1 LKEIGM
7 TRPDASVLIK
17 KLESGE
23 ISRVE
28 FDLFLEGLE
37 DPRQIEFF
45 EAAFRKV
52 FDRFFE
58 DSPTSEQKENKPQS
72 KQNS

>member
-1 LKEIGM
+1 MKKIGM

-17 KLESGE
+17 KLEAGE
-23 ISRVE
+23 ISREE

-37 DPRQIEFF
+37 DPKQIEFY

-58 DSPTSEQKENKPQS
+58 DSLSSNVKESKPIRNQKH
-72 KQNS
+72 

>member
-1 LKEIGM
+1 M

-17 KLESGE
+17 KLQSGE

-28 FDLFLEGLE
+28 FDLFLEGLD
-37 DPRQIEFF
+37 DPQQIESF
-45 EAAFRKV
+45 EVAFRKV

-58 DSPTSEQKENKPQS
+58 DSPASESKENKPKS